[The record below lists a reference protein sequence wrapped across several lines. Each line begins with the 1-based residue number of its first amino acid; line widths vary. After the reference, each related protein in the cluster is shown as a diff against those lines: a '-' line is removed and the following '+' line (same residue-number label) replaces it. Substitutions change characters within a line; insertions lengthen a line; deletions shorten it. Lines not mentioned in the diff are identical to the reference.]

1 MRSLPVKIILSA
13 VVMLIL
19 GGLGS
24 YFTSSSIASWYVTLD
39 RPPGTPPNWLFGPV
53 WSVLYILIGVSF
65 ALAWHR
71 GKIGN
76 NRITFLFFA
85 QLILNRAW
93 SPVFFGAHQI
103 TRALVVILLM
113 WVFIV
118 LTIRAFAQV
127 SKPAAW
133 LLAPYLIWVSYATY
147 LNAGYAYLNLESA
160 VAASRSVEF

>member
-1 MRSLPVKIILSA
+1 
-13 VVMLIL
+13 MLIL

-24 YFTSSSIASWYVTLD
+24 VVTSSSIASWYATLD

-65 ALAWHR
+65 ALVWHR
-71 GKIGN
+71 GMLGK
-76 NRITFLFFA
+76 NRLTFLFFG
-85 QLILNRAW
+85 QLILNLGW

-103 TRALVVILLM
+103 TLALVVILLM

-127 SKPAAW
+127 SMPAAW
-133 LLAPYLIWVSYATY
+133 LLIPYLIWVSYATY
-147 LNAGYAYLNLESA
+147 LNAGYAYLN
-160 VAASRSVEF
+160 